1 MRNLLYNNAICGLKR
16 VICGGRDPIRQVVF
30 RILHVILQLIERR
43 FPGILPFSGIHKA
56 EETA

>member
-1 MRNLLYNNAICGLKR
+1 MDSTLKCIIY
-16 VICGGRDPIRQVVF
+16 VGRDPIRQMVF

-43 FPGILPFSGIHKA
+43 FPRILPFSGIHKA